1 MKFERTQEPTYTITL
16 TENEA
21 KALAEI
27 LSNSEHIW
35 DHISRINEGVCEDVS
50 SRLYELMYKLEIG
63 GL

>member
-1 MKFERTQEPTYTITL
+1 MQFERTQEPTYTITL

-27 LSNSEHIW
+27 LNNSEHIW
-35 DHISRINEGVCEDVS
+35 DHVPSRHAGVCEDVS
-50 SRLYELMYKLEIG
+50 SRLYELMYKLEID

>member
-21 KALAEI
+21 KALAEL
-27 LSNSEHIW
+27 LSHSAHIW
-35 DHISRINEGVCEDVS
+35 DCISSKNEGVCEDVAE
-50 SRLYELMYKLEIG
+50 RLYALMYNLEID